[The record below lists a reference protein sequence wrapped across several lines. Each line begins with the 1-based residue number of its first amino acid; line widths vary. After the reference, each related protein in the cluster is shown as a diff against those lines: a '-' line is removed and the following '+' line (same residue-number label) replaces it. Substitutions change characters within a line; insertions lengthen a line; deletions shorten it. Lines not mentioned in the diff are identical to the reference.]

1 MRYEDL
7 SALSTVVRSE
17 VLNGELLRRVRE
29 TDGVED
35 DEIEDIV
42 RSMMELSLD
51 QIVSGL
57 QDRNTFL
64 GQIENARQARQPQPL
79 SAPVL
84 DALNEPIALPPTS
97 RAASTSS
104 TLLDPQTLAATASAP
119 EHPSTP
125 VSFNPSVAT
134 PPRTASPTGSFAT
147 AAQGEKERLYNAVA
161 RLEPQG
167 ATEITDLLLSLNKK
181 ERALCLFNA
190 DYLKSKV
197 ESAKSILSVL
207 EDDPDPTPPTNKPEN
222 AVPSQETPPRRT
234 TTQSGSPKTP
244 DLSYSRGPSVA
255 ASPAAPVTPNITSMA
270 IPPASSSTST
280 TATTTAVHTLATLA
294 RLPAKEILKIAGG
307 NPVATT
313 GLPLPKADPLV
324 TRSTDEFIDSIQVRT
339 IAQQKQAVGDKL
351 FKVIKAFGIKGAPKI
366 TIHLLDTE
374 DLRALAHLM
383 NSYPA
388 VLKEKVLMQSAAAAA
403 K

>member
-1 MRYEDL
+1 MRYDDL
-7 SALSTVVRSE
+7 SALSPVVRTE

-51 QIVSGL
+51 QIVCSL

-97 RAASTSS
+97 RAASANS

-125 VSFNPSVAT
+125 LSFNPSVAT

-147 AAQGEKERLYNAVA
+147 AGQGEKERLYNAVA
-161 RLEPQG
+161 RLEPQN

-190 DYLKSKV
+190 DYLNSKV
-197 ESAKSILSVL
+197 ESAKNILSVL
-207 EDDPDPTPPTNKPEN
+207 EDDPVPTPPASKPDPTG
-222 AVPSQETPPRRT
+222 ASQEASSKRVAAR
-234 TTQSGSPKTP
+234 SGSPKTP

-255 ASPAAPVTPNITSMA
+255 ASPAAPVTPNTTSMT
-270 IPPASSSTST
+270 IPPTSSS
-280 TATTTAVHTLATLA
+280 ATTTTTSVHTLATLA
-294 RLPAKEILKIAGG
+294 KLPATEILKIAGG

-324 TRSTDEFIDSIQVRT
+324 TRSTDEFIDSIQVKS

-366 TIHLLDTE
+366 TILLLDTE

-388 VLKEKVLMQSAAAAA
+388 VLKEKVLMQAAAA

>member
-1 MRYEDL
+1 MRYDDL

-161 RLEPQG
+161 RLEPQS

-207 EDDPDPTPPTNKPEN
+207 EDDPVPTPPANKPEN
-222 AVPSQETPPRRT
+222 AAPSQETPPRRA
-234 TTQSGSPKTP
+234 TTQGSPKTP

-255 ASPAAPVTPNITSMA
+255 ASPAAPVTPNTTSMA

-324 TRSTDEFIDSIQVRT
+324 TRSTDEFIDSIQVKS

>member
-7 SALSTVVRSE
+7 SALSPVVRSE

-29 TDGVED
+29 TDGVEE
-35 DEIEDIV
+35 DEIDDIV

-51 QIVSGL
+51 HIVSGL
-57 QDRNTFL
+57 QDRNIFL

-147 AAQGEKERLYNAVA
+147 AGQGEKERLYHAVA
-161 RLEPQG
+161 RLESQST
-167 ATEITDLLLSLNKK
+167 TEITDLLLSLNKK

-190 DYLKSKV
+190 DYLRSKV

-207 EDDPDPTPPTNKPEN
+207 EDDPVPTPPVNKPEN
-222 AVPSQETPPRRT
+222 TGPTQETPPRRPAA
-234 TTQSGSPKTP
+234 QSGSPKTP

-255 ASPAAPVTPNITSMA
+255 ASPAAPVTPITTSMA
-270 IPPASSSTST
+270 IPPASSSSSNST
-280 TATTTAVHTLATLA
+280 TVHTLATLA
-294 RLPAKEILKIAGG
+294 KLPATEILKIAGG
-307 NPVATT
+307 NPIATT

-324 TRSTDEFIDSIQVRT
+324 TRTTDEFIDSIQSKS

-366 TIHLLDTE
+366 TILLLDTE
-374 DLRALAHLM
+374 DLRSLAHLM

-388 VLKEKVLMQSAAAAA
+388 VLKEKVLMQAAAA

>member
-1 MRYEDL
+1 MRYDDL
-7 SALSTVVRSE
+7 SALSPVVRSE

-29 TDGVED
+29 TEGVED
-35 DEIEDIV
+35 DEIDDIV

-51 QIVSGL
+51 QIVCSL

-84 DALNEPIALPPTS
+84 DALNEPIALPPTTS
-97 RAASTSS
+97 RAASASS

-147 AAQGEKERLYNAVA
+147 AGQGEKERLYNAVA
-161 RLEPQG
+161 RLEPQN

-190 DYLKSKV
+190 DYLNSKV

-207 EDDPDPTPPTNKPEN
+207 EDDPVPTPPVGKADPTG
-222 AVPSQETPPRRT
+222 ASQEAPSRRT
-234 TTQSGSPKTP
+234 AAQSGSPKTP
-244 DLSYSRGPSVA
+244 DLSYSRGPSLA
-255 ASPAAPVTPNITSMA
+255 ASPAAPVTPNTTSMT
-270 IPPASSSTST
+270 IPPAAT
-280 TATTTAVHTLATLA
+280 TTTTAVHTLATLA
-294 RLPAKEILKIAGG
+294 KLPAADILKIAGG

-324 TRSTDEFIDSIQVRT
+324 TRTTDEFIDSIQGKSV
-339 IAQQKQAVGDKL
+339 AQQKQAVGDKL

-366 TIHLLDTE
+366 TILLLDTE

-388 VLKEKVLMQSAAAAA
+388 VLKEKVLMQAAAT

>member
-1 MRYEDL
+1 MRYDDL
-7 SALSTVVRSE
+7 SALSPVVRSE

-29 TDGVED
+29 TEGVED
-35 DEIEDIV
+35 DEIDDIV
-42 RSMMELSLD
+42 RTMMELSLD
-51 QIVSGL
+51 QIVCSL

-64 GQIENARQARQPQPL
+64 GQIENARQARQPPPL

-84 DALNEPIALPPTS
+84 DALNEPIAFPPTS

-147 AAQGEKERLYNAVA
+147 AGQGEKERLYNAVA
-161 RLEPQG
+161 RLEPQN

-190 DYLKSKV
+190 DYLNSKV
-197 ESAKSILSVL
+197 ESAKNILSVL
-207 EDDPDPTPPTNKPEN
+207 EDDPVPTPPASKPETMGT
-222 AVPSQETPPRRT
+222 SQEKT
-234 TTQSGSPKTP
+234 TKRAVAQSGSPKTP
-244 DLSYSRGPSVA
+244 DLSYSRGPSLA

-270 IPPASSSTST
+270 IPPASSSST
-280 TATTTAVHTLATLA
+280 ITTTAVHTLATLA
-294 RLPAKEILKIAGG
+294 KLPATEIVKIAGG

-324 TRSTDEFIDSIQVRT
+324 TRSTDEFIDAIQGRS
-339 IAQQKQAVGDKL
+339 IAQQKQALGDKL
-351 FKVIKAFGIKGAPKI
+351 FKVVKAFGVKGAPKM
-366 TIHLLDTE
+366 TILLLDTE

-388 VLKEKVLMQSAAAAA
+388 VLKEKVLMQAAAT

>member
-1 MRYEDL
+1 MRYDDL
-7 SALSTVVRSE
+7 SALSPVVRSE

-35 DEIEDIV
+35 DEIDDIV

-51 QIVSGL
+51 QIVCSL
-57 QDRNTFL
+57 QNRNTFL
-64 GQIENARQARQPQPL
+64 GQIEIARQCRQPQPL

-84 DALNEPIALPPTS
+84 DALNEPIALRPTTS
-97 RAASTSS
+97 RAASASS

-147 AAQGEKERLYNAVA
+147 AGQGEKERLYNAVA
-161 RLEPQG
+161 RLEPQN

-190 DYLKSKV
+190 DYLNSKV
-197 ESAKSILSVL
+197 ESAKNILSVL
-207 EDDPDPTPPTNKPEN
+207 EDDPVPTPPASKPE
-222 AVPSQETPPRRT
+222 VTGTSQEMT
-234 TTQSGSPKTP
+234 TKRAAAQSGSPKTP

-255 ASPAAPVTPNITSMA
+255 ASPAAPVTPSITSMA
-270 IPPASSSTST
+270 IPLASSSS
-280 TATTTAVHTLATLA
+280 ATTTTVHTLSTLA
-294 RLPAKEILKIAGG
+294 KLSATEILKIAGG

-324 TRSTDEFIDSIQVRT
+324 TRSTDEFIDSIQRKT

-351 FKVIKAFGIKGAPKI
+351 FKVVKAFGVKGAPKI
-366 TIHLLDTE
+366 TILLLDTE
-374 DLRALAHLM
+374 DLRALTHLM

-388 VLKEKVLMQSAAAAA
+388 VLKEKVLMQAAAA

>member
-1 MRYEDL
+1 MRYDDL
-7 SALSTVVRSE
+7 SALSPVVRSE

-29 TDGVED
+29 TEGVED
-35 DEIEDIV
+35 DEIDDIV

-51 QIVSGL
+51 QIVCSL

-84 DALNEPIALPPTS
+84 DALNEPIALPPMTS
-97 RAASTSS
+97 RAASASS

-147 AAQGEKERLYNAVA
+147 AGQGEKERLYNAVA
-161 RLEPQG
+161 RLEPQN

-190 DYLKSKV
+190 YYLNSKV
-197 ESAKSILSVL
+197 ESAKNILSVL
-207 EDDPDPTPPTNKPEN
+207 EDDPVPTPPTGKPDPTG
-222 AVPSQETPPRRT
+222 ASQETPPRRT
-234 TTQSGSPKTP
+234 VAQSGSPKTP
-244 DLSYSRGPSVA
+244 DLSYSRGPSLA
-255 ASPAAPVTPNITSMA
+255 ASPAAPVTPNTTSMT
-270 IPPASSSTST
+270 IPPSATST
-280 TATTTAVHTLATLA
+280 MTAVHTLATLA
-294 RLPAKEILKIAGG
+294 KLPAAEILKIAGG

-324 TRSTDEFIDSIQVRT
+324 TRTTDEFIDSIQGKS

-366 TIHLLDTE
+366 TILLLDTE

-388 VLKEKVLMQSAAAAA
+388 VLKEKVLMQAAAT

>member
-1 MRYEDL
+1 MRYDDL
-7 SALSTVVRSE
+7 SALSPVVRSE

-29 TDGVED
+29 TEGVDE
-35 DEIEDIV
+35 DEIDDIV

-57 QDRNTFL
+57 QDRSTFF

-147 AAQGEKERLYNAVA
+147 AGQGEKERLYSAVA
-161 RLEPQG
+161 RLEPQT

-197 ESAKSILSVL
+197 ESAKNILSVL
-207 EDDPDPTPPTNKPEN
+207 EDDPVPTPPTNKPETTG
-222 AVPSQETPPRRT
+222 PSRETPNKRAAARP
-234 TTQSGSPKTP
+234 GSPKTP

-270 IPPASSSTST
+270 IPPASTTST
-280 TATTTAVHTLATLA
+280 TTPVHTLATLA
-294 RLPAKEILKIAGG
+294 KLPAIEILKIAGG

-313 GLPLPKADPLV
+313 GLPLPNADPLV
-324 TRSTDEFIDSIQVRT
+324 TRSTDEFIDSIQRKS

-351 FKVIKAFGIKGAPKI
+351 FKVIKTFGIKGAPKI
-366 TIHLLDTE
+366 TIILLDTE

-388 VLKEKVLMQSAAAAA
+388 VLKEKVLMQAAAA

>member
-1 MRYEDL
+1 MRYDDL
-7 SALSTVVRSE
+7 SALSPVVRSE

-51 QIVSGL
+51 QIVCSL
-57 QDRNTFL
+57 QDRNIFL

-84 DALNEPIALPPTS
+84 DALNEPIALPPTTS

-147 AAQGEKERLYNAVA
+147 AGQGEKERLYNAVA
-161 RLEPQG
+161 RLEPQN

-190 DYLKSKV
+190 DYLNSKV
-197 ESAKSILSVL
+197 ESAKNILSVL
-207 EDDPDPTPPTNKPEN
+207 EDDPVPTPPTNKSDT
-222 AVPSQETPPRRT
+222 AGTSQDAPKRT
-234 TTQSGSPKTP
+234 AARSGSPKTP
-244 DLSYSRGPSVA
+244 DLSYSRGPSLA
-255 ASPAAPVTPNITSMA
+255 ASPAAPVTPNTTSMT
-270 IPPASSSTST
+270 IPPTAT
-280 TATTTAVHTLATLA
+280 TTTTAVHTLATLA
-294 RLPAKEILKIAGG
+294 KLPAAEILKIAGG

-324 TRSTDEFIDSIQVRT
+324 TRTTDEFIDSIQGKSV
-339 IAQQKQAVGDKL
+339 AQQKQAVGDKL
-351 FKVIKAFGIKGAPKI
+351 FKVIKAFGVKGAPKI
-366 TIHLLDTE
+366 TILLLDTE
-374 DLRALAHLM
+374 DLRALTHLM

-388 VLKEKVLMQSAAAAA
+388 VLKEKVLMQAAAT

>member
-1 MRYEDL
+1 MRYDDL
-7 SALSTVVRSE
+7 SALSPVVRSE

-35 DEIEDIV
+35 DEIDDIV
-42 RSMMELSLD
+42 RTMMELSLD
-51 QIVSGL
+51 QIVCSL

-64 GQIENARQARQPQPL
+64 GQIENARQSRQPQPL

-84 DALNEPIALPPTS
+84 DALNEPIALPPTTS
-97 RAASTSS
+97 RAASASS

-147 AAQGEKERLYNAVA
+147 AGQGEKERLYNAVA
-161 RLEPQG
+161 RLEPQN

-190 DYLKSKV
+190 DYLNSKV
-197 ESAKSILSVL
+197 ESAKSVLSVL
-207 EDDPDPTPPTNKPEN
+207 EDDPVPTPPASKPDNTGAGQE
-222 AVPSQETPPRRT
+222 APSRRT
-234 TTQSGSPKTP
+234 AAQSGSPKTP
-244 DLSYSRGPSVA
+244 DLSYSRGPSLA
-255 ASPAAPVTPNITSMA
+255 ASPAAPVTPNTTSMA
-270 IPPASSSTST
+270 IPPTAT
-280 TATTTAVHTLATLA
+280 TATAAVHTLATLA
-294 RLPAKEILKIAGG
+294 KLPAAEILKIAGG

-324 TRSTDEFIDSIQVRT
+324 TRTTDEFIDSIQGKS

-351 FKVIKAFGIKGAPKI
+351 FKVIKAFGVKGAPKI
-366 TIHLLDTE
+366 TILLLDTE

-388 VLKEKVLMQSAAAAA
+388 VLKEKVLMQAAAT

>member
-1 MRYEDL
+1 MRYDDL
-7 SALSTVVRSE
+7 SALSPVVRSE

-29 TDGVED
+29 TDGVEE
-35 DEIEDIV
+35 DEIDDIV

-51 QIVSGL
+51 QIVCSL
-57 QDRNTFL
+57 QDRNIFL

-147 AAQGEKERLYNAVA
+147 AGQGEKERLYNAVA
-161 RLEPQG
+161 RLEPQN

-197 ESAKSILSVL
+197 ESAKNILSVL
-207 EDDPDPTPPTNKPEN
+207 EDDPVPTPPASKPETTG
-222 AVPSQETPPRRT
+222 PSQETPLGVQPPSRAHPRLLICPIPEDLQWQPPPLRL
-234 TTQSGSPKTP
+234 SLPTP
-244 DLSYSRGPSVA
+244 LPWPSRRLFFHHDY
-255 ASPAAPVTPNITSMA
+255 
-270 IPPASSSTST
+270 
-280 TATTTAVHTLATLA
+280 TTAVHTLATLA
-294 RLPAKEILKIAGG
+294 KLPATEILKIAGG

-324 TRSTDEFIDSIQVRT
+324 TRSTDEFIDSIQGNPSRSRNR
-339 IAQQKQAVGDKL
+339 L
-351 FKVIKAFGIKGAPKI
+351 
-366 TIHLLDTE
+366 
-374 DLRALAHLM
+374 
-383 NSYPA
+383 
-388 VLKEKVLMQSAAAAA
+388 
-403 K
+403 

>member
-1 MRYEDL
+1 MRYDDL
-7 SALSTVVRSE
+7 SALSPVVRTE

-29 TDGVED
+29 TEGVED

-42 RSMMELSLD
+42 RSIMELSLD
-51 QIVSGL
+51 QIVCSL

-84 DALNEPIALPPTS
+84 NALNEPIALPPTTS
-97 RAASTSS
+97 RAASTNS

-125 VSFNPSVAT
+125 ISFNPSVAT
-134 PPRTASPTGSFAT
+134 PPRTASPTGSLST
-147 AAQGEKERLYNAVA
+147 AGQGEKERLYNAVA
-161 RLEPQG
+161 RLEPQN

-190 DYLKSKV
+190 DYLNSKV
-197 ESAKSILSVL
+197 ESAKNILSVL
-207 EDDPDPTPPTNKPEN
+207 EDDPVPTPPASKPDTTG
-222 AVPSQETPPRRT
+222 ASQETSSKRT
-234 TTQSGSPKTP
+234 AAQSGSPKTP
-244 DLSYSRGPSVA
+244 DLSYSRGPSLA
-255 ASPAAPVTPNITSMA
+255 ASPAAPVTPNTTSMA
-270 IPPASSSTST
+270 IPPASSSA
-280 TATTTAVHTLATLA
+280 TASVHTLATLA
-294 RLPAKEILKIAGG
+294 KLPAAEILKIAGG

-324 TRSTDEFIDSIQVRT
+324 TRSTDEFIDSIQGKS
-339 IAQQKQAVGDKL
+339 IAQQKQAIGDKL

-366 TIHLLDTE
+366 TILLLDTE

-388 VLKEKVLMQSAAAAA
+388 VLKEKVLMQAAAG

>member
-1 MRYEDL
+1 MRYDDL
-7 SALSTVVRSE
+7 SALSPVVRSE

-29 TDGVED
+29 TEGVED
-35 DEIEDIV
+35 DEIDDIV
-42 RSMMELSLD
+42 RSIMDLSLD

-64 GQIENARQARQPQPL
+64 RQVEHARQARQPQPL

-84 DALNEPIALPPTS
+84 DALNEPIAFTPTS
-97 RAASTSS
+97 RPMSTSS

-147 AAQGEKERLYNAVA
+147 AGQGEKERLYNAVA
-161 RLEPQG
+161 RLEPQN

-197 ESAKSILSVL
+197 ESAKNILSVL
-207 EDDPDPTPPTNKPEN
+207 EDDPVPTPPASKPDTTRPN
-222 AVPSQETPPRRT
+222 QETPTKRAAA
-234 TTQSGSPKTP
+234 QSSSPKTP
-244 DLSYSRGPSVA
+244 DLSYSRGPSAA
-255 ASPAAPVTPNITSMA
+255 ASPAAPVTPNTTSTA
-270 IPPASSSTST
+270 IPLSSSST
-280 TATTTAVHTLATLA
+280 TATTAVHTLATLA
-294 RLPAKEILKIAGG
+294 KLSAIEILKIAGG
-307 NPVATT
+307 NPIATT

-324 TRSTDEFIDSIQVRT
+324 TRSTEEFVDSLQGKSL
-339 IAQQKQAVGDKL
+339 AQQKQAIGDKL
-351 FKVIKAFGIKGAPKI
+351 FKVIKAFGVKGAPKI
-366 TIHLLDTE
+366 TINLLDTE

-388 VLKEKVLMQSAAAAA
+388 VLKEKVLMQSAAAA